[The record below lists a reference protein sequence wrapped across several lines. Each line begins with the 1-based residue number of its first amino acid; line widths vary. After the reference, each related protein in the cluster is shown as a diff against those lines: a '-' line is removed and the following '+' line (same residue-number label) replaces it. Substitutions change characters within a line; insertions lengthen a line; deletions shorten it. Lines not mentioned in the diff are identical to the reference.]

1 MNETKSVK
9 ALKKQ
14 LGAAIAMVTVA
25 AVALGSST
33 YAWFVAS
40 NSVTAEGMTVQA
52 QSESGLAIS
61 FDGSK
66 WGTSATA
73 GIETGVKLYP
83 ASTKDLA
90 NWSHATAEA
99 SNAATA
105 VQNTRENITSKVF
118 GENNGAYSDQN
129 GYVFMKEFKIRS
141 TATGEAQSKGLYV
154 KDVKVT
160 GATQKMSAAMR
171 VGVRYNATNSGN
183 NKAFIY
189 APVTVD
195 GATPTTTYKW
205 YTDANDNNG
214 SDVTIATVGQT
225 GSTLINAETTIPSA
239 VENAEKVQIYIWF
252 EGEDAQLYSDNF
264 NAEDIKVT
272 VDFSSIQPASA

>member
-14 LGAAIAMVTVA
+14 MAAAIAMVCVA
-25 AVALGSST
+25 AIALGSST

-61 FDGSK
+61 YGNSN

-73 GIETGVKLYP
+73 GVNEGVKLYP

-90 NWSHATAEA
+90 SWSHATAEA
-99 SNAATA
+99 SNSTTA
-105 VQNTRENITSKVF
+105 VQSTREDITDDVF
-118 GENNGAYSDQN
+118 GGENKAFEDDN

-141 TATGEAQSKGLYV
+141 TATEALSKGLYV
-154 KDVKVT
+154 KNVTVT
-160 GATQKMSAAMR
+160 GATQKMSVAMR
-171 VGVRYNATNSGN
+171 VGVRYTDTSNSGN

-189 APVTVD
+189 APVKVGETN
-195 GATPTTTYKW
+195 PTTSYNWYK
-205 YTDANDNNG
+205 DANDANG
-214 SDVTIATVGQT
+214 SAVTLASVGEDN
-225 GSTLINAETTIPSA
+225 SVVIPSTTSISSDPNSA
-239 VENAEKVQIYIWF
+239 VKVQIYVWF

-264 NAEDIKVT
+264 KAEDLHIT
-272 VDFSSIQPASA
+272 VDFSSIQP

>member
-14 LGAAIAMVTVA
+14 MAAAIAMVCVA
-25 AVALGSST
+25 AIALGSST

-40 NSVTAEGMTVQA
+40 NTVTAEGMTVQA

-61 FDGSK
+61 YNSTS

-73 GIETGVKLYP
+73 GVTDSVKLYP

-99 SNAATA
+99 SNNTTA
-105 VQNTRENITSKVF
+105 VQSTREDITSDVF
-118 GENNGAYSDQN
+118 GGESGAFKDDN

-141 TATGEAQSKGLYV
+141 TATEALSKGLYV

-160 GATQKMSAAMR
+160 GATQKMSVAMR
-171 VGVRYNATNSGN
+171 VGVRYTDTSNSGN

-189 APVTVD
+189 APVTV
-195 GATPTTTYKW
+195 GETNPTTTYNW
-205 YTDANDNNG
+205 YKDANDSNG
-214 SDVTIATVGQT
+214 SAVTLAATGRDTSIVIPA
-225 GSTLINAETTIPSA
+225 STSIPAEASNA
-239 VENAEKVQIYIWF
+239 VKVQIYIWF
-252 EGEDAQLYSDNF
+252 EGEDAQLFSDNF

-272 VDFSSIQPASA
+272 VDFSSIQP